1 MTKTMALFDLD
12 GTLSRGHIWGKFLRY
27 YFVHKRKR
35 GWIMAFWAK
44 HLALWMVQRRSR
56 LLSEEELRTKWVEDL
71 SAIFE
76 GANRDE
82 VLDVFGWVSEKYLLQ
97 SLRGDVIG
105 VLNRHKDSGH
115 MVVLIS
121 ANFTELLEIVGRQL
135 GVAAVVGT
143 QTEVI
148 DGRYTGKIIG
158 PVCFGTNKASLLKE
172 FIDRSEFEVDL
183 SSSFAYADSISDS
196 ALLKLVGH
204 PVATYPDKALHQFA
218 LRYRWEI
225 LP

>member
-1 MTKTMALFDLD
+1 MTMTMALFDLD
-12 GTLSRGHIWGKFLRY
+12 GTLSRGHMWGRFLRY

-44 HLALWMVQRRSR
+44 HLALWLVQKCRVV
-56 LLSEEELRTKWVEDL
+56 SEEELRAKWVEDL
-71 SAIFE
+71 TAIFTD
-76 GANRDE
+76 ANRDE
-82 VLDVFGWVSEKYLLQ
+82 VLDVFGWVSEKYLMQ
-97 SLRGDVIG
+97 SLRRDVIG

-121 ANFTELLEIVGRQL
+121 ANFTELLEIVGREL
-135 GVAAVVGT
+135 GVPAVVGT
-143 QTEVI
+143 RTEVI
-148 DGRYTGKIIG
+148 DGRYTGKVIG
-158 PVCFGTNKASLLKE
+158 PVCFGMNKASLLKE

-218 LRYRWEI
+218 LRYGWQI
-225 LP
+225 LA